1 MIFDYPFIL
10 TAFVVF
16 LPLFVLDI
24 IRVKK
29 RQKLPK
35 ELEKKLFISAI
46 LFRLFLA
53 FSIIALSSPRWGI
66 GYAPAEYRRG
76 LDVVFAIDV
85 SRSMDIDD
93 VPIGIGLQTRLERGL
108 AIAHEST
115 IFVSGARFAAAIGRS
130 RGYLAVP
137 LTYDNETIQIFFE
150 SINAASMTGRST
162 NLEALV
168 ETAINA
174 FQYTS
179 PARKVIVLISD
190 GESHV
195 GILNNAVNRCIND
208 NIMVVSVAVGSDE
221 GRQIQA
227 NLFDNLPESYSDS
240 QKNEQIISRRNT
252 IVMRS
257 AAERTGGIYID
268 GNRDNAGRMLS
279 SHLLDLSVAQNIESA
294 DRRKE
299 PKQRRILFIVLAI
312 ICYIG
317 SKFVTRQLPKI
328 FTQPPPRHTPLVLIA
343 ILSILL
349 SSCSEGRLILLEA
362 NYLHSRGRYDEALVL
377 YQKALNYEDSA
388 PYAEYGL
395 GLTFYSLDENE
406 AAINRYS
413 DSQKLLRSYPNNEH
427 RELRY
432 RNYYNTGIIL
442 FEEGDYHSAA
452 DAFKEALKTDP
463 EKIEAKRNLELS
475 LISISMEAR
484 MQNRTDNQQEQR
496 EIVFE
501 YLKEEEQQLWKSRE
515 WAPEEDFTGLDY

>member
-1 MIFDYPFIL
+1 MTFDYPLIL
-10 TAFVVF
+10 AAFAVF
-16 LPLFVLDI
+16 LPLFILDI
-24 IRVKK
+24 IRRKK

-46 LFRLFLA
+46 IFHLFLA
-53 FSIIALSSPRWGI
+53 FSIIALSSPRWGV
-66 GYAPAEYRRG
+66 GYTPAEYRRG

-85 SRSMDIDD
+85 SRSMDISD
-93 VPIGIGLQTRLERGL
+93 VSAGGGLQTRLERGL
-108 AIAHEST
+108 LIAKEST
-115 IFVSGARFAAAIGRS
+115 VLVSGARFAAAIGRS

-137 LTYDNETIQIFFE
+137 LTYDNETIQIFLE
-150 SINAASMTGRST
+150 SIDSASMTGRST

-168 ETAINA
+168 DSAANA
-174 FQYTS
+174 FQSTS

-190 GESHV
+190 GESHT
-195 GILNNAVNRCIND
+195 GILNNAINHCIND
-208 NIMVVSVAVGSDE
+208 GIMVVSVAVGSDE
-221 GRQIQA
+221 GRQLPPRLSDNSEYPSPDVQA
-227 NLFDNLPESYSDS
+227 N
-240 QKNEQIISRRNT
+240 EQVISRRNVIT
-252 IVMRS
+252 MRS

-268 GNRDNAGRMLS
+268 GNRDDAGRVLS

-299 PKQRRILFIVLAI
+299 PKQRRILFIILAI
-312 ICYIG
+312 ICFG
-317 SKFVTRQLPKI
+317 VSKFVTRQLPK
-328 FTQPPPRHTPLVLIA
+328 FFSQPPQSTPLVLIA
-343 ILSILL
+343 LLSVFL

-406 AAINRYS
+406 AAIKRYS
-413 DSQKLLRSYPNNEH
+413 VSQRLLRNYSNNEH

-432 RNYYNTGIIL
+432 RNHYNSGIIL
-442 FEEGDYHSAA
+442 FEEGDFHSAA
-452 DAFKEALKTDP
+452 NAFKEALKANP
-463 EKIEAKRNLELS
+463 EKIDAKRNLELS

-484 MQNRTDNQQEQR
+484 MQNRTDNQLEQR
-496 EIVFE
+496 EILFE

-515 WAPEEDFTGLDY
+515 WAPEEEFTGLDY